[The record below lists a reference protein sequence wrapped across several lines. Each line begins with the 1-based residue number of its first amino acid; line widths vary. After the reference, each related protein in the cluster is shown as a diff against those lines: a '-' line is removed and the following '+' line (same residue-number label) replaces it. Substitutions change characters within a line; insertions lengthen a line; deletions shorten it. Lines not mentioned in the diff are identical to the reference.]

1 VHTQKKAAEELKHL
15 MTTDIT
21 DNERM
26 TMFLHQLAEI
36 NDHMNLGQ
44 MKEQFKQF
52 GVAAEI
58 FEDALVPF
66 IPKILNNFQKKIRD
80 EATVKLHPVISEA
93 IGQLE
98 WHVLGRVEDGE
109 EQLQLFERH
118 FQKFAF
124 NMIEKTKSKNVQC
137 GAIACLTK
145 IIVNCPDDILFEKFE
160 EITDKMCSTV
170 KTKQFLAHQQFL
182 ESLISLIF
190 HIQIDFKYYYE
201 KFLPYL
207 IEQIQKSKD
216 AQTKRVAID
225 ALYSIGAHLKDEIVG
240 HIEDLLPIL
249 DVCRVDKNQPVRAA
263 AQETI
268 KLFKELKEQKLNQS
282 FDDQISNE
290 YFQQDLIQDSDV
302 LEHLND
308 SSTYID
314 KNLARTDTRK
324 KKKQPPSQAN
334 TAMLVR
340 DEAQKNNTNHLY
352 PSFADMQ
359 SSQEQQLKSNGGQG
373 QYP

>member
-1 VHTQKKAAEELKHL
+1 MHTQKKAAEELKHL

-160 EITDKMCSTV
+160 
-170 KTKQFLAHQQFL
+170 
-182 ESLISLIF
+182 
-190 HIQIDFKYYYE
+190 
-201 KFLPYL
+201 
-207 IEQIQKSKD
+207 
-216 AQTKRVAID
+216 
-225 ALYSIGAHLKDEIVG
+225 
-240 HIEDLLPIL
+240 
-249 DVCRVDKNQPVRAA
+249 
-263 AQETI
+263 
-268 KLFKELKEQKLNQS
+268 
-282 FDDQISNE
+282 
-290 YFQQDLIQDSDV
+290 
-302 LEHLND
+302 
-308 SSTYID
+308 
-314 KNLARTDTRK
+314 
-324 KKKQPPSQAN
+324 
-334 TAMLVR
+334 
-340 DEAQKNNTNHLY
+340 
-352 PSFADMQ
+352 
-359 SSQEQQLKSNGGQG
+359 
-373 QYP
+373 